1 MADNFWPIAINP
13 MALGADESTLP
24 GGAGW
29 ENANLLPI
37 QKNRKTGQWAWGMPN
52 SLAAALSGIMAPGKA
67 ANGLYERMIDP
78 TTGVNYYDGMLGDV
92 SNLAGML
99 TLGGGAIPKPK
110 GSLGIFGGEMA
121 LTADKTA
128 LETAKKMAADGAN
141 RDEIWNA
148 TGWFK
153 GKDDKWRFEIP
164 DNASAFNPKAI
175 PDAKSRMDIAD
186 EYLRAKGYTDHMFPS
201 GDPRVPR
208 EQRNAAFAYAD
219 ENMFSEKYAPETNVG
234 AALSHDPLFQAYP
247 DAAKISLAKNN
258 MGGGWLGSYD
268 GEGRIT
274 IGGEGVIGRTA
285 SSPHS
290 TLLHE
295 LQHVVQTQEGFG
307 RGGNTLSL
315 APGTPAWDVYRE
327 ISKKVNT
334 PLTREEF
341 RAQVGEHPDYPY
353 ETYLKQ
359 HKENLKV
366 KGFELD
372 RMAQETAVQEA
383 YKRMAGEVEARN
395 VQARMGLTPE
405 QRRAKAPW
413 KTQDVPDE
421 LQIVRMRGN

>member
-1 MADNFWPIAINP
+1 MADNFWPIPINP

-164 DNASAFNPKAI
+164 DDAATFTPPANSASMPGRLDVAEKRFTELTGKPGMQMWNKESPERTA
-175 PDAKSRMDIAD
+175 ALQWAD
-186 EYLRAKGYTDHMFPS
+186 DQLLALREQAS
-201 GDPRVPR
+201 GDPLSSV
-208 EQRNAAFAYAD
+208 
-219 ENMFSEKYAPETNVG
+219 
-234 AALSHDPLFQAYP
+234 LSHSELYKNYPELKDILTAKETINGYAGAY
-247 DAAKISLAKNN
+247 NN
-258 MGGGWLGSYD
+258 GRLTYGGHGIIADSKVPSP
-268 GEGRIT
+268 RS
-274 IGGEGVIGRTA
+274 VI
-285 SSPHS
+285 
-290 TLLHE
+290 LHE
-295 LQHVVQTQEGFG
+295 LQHGVQQKEGFG
-307 RGGNTLSL
+307 QGGNLGTGKYYKTLEIANLEDARDSL
-315 APGTPAWDVYRE
+315 LATANAQPTDEARQFFA
-327 ISKKVNT
+327 SKAAAVDQKI
-334 PLTREEF
+334 E
-341 RAQVGEHPDYPY
+341 
-353 ETYLKQ
+353 
-359 HKENLKV
+359 
-366 KGFELD
+366 
-372 RMAQETAVQEA
+372 RMAAKA
-383 YKRMAGEVEARN
+383 YYERLSGEVEARN
-395 VQARMGLTPE
+395 VQARMDLTPE

-413 KTQDVPDE
+413 KTQDVPDD

>member
-1 MADNFWPIAINP
+1 MADNFWPIPINP

-52 SLAAALSGIMAPGKA
+52 SLAAALSGVMAPGKA

-141 RDEIWNA
+141 RDAIWNA

-164 DNASAFNPKAI
+164 DNAS
-175 PDAKSRMDIAD
+175 
-186 EYLRAKGYTDHMFPS
+186 
-201 GDPRVPR
+201 
-208 EQRNAAFAYAD
+208 
-219 ENMFSEKYAPETNVG
+219 
-234 AALSHDPLFQAYP
+234 
-247 DAAKISLAKNN
+247 
-258 MGGGWLGSYD
+258 
-268 GEGRIT
+268 
-274 IGGEGVIGRTA
+274 
-285 SSPHS
+285 
-290 TLLHE
+290 
-295 LQHVVQTQEGFG
+295 
-307 RGGNTLSL
+307 
-315 APGTPAWDVYRE
+315 
-327 ISKKVNT
+327 KVNT
-334 PLTREEF
+334 NAASFSDESNNVPMSLAMKHDILFDAYPEMAELPASMRLRAGELEGSYMPPRTVGSRLIEGISVEAPTGRDLQSGMLHEGQHAVQTRENFAE
-341 RAQVGEHPDYPY
+341 GGTPDAMNIPRDDLFDAARQAY
-353 ETYLKQ
+353 E
-359 HKENLKV
+359 ENMKIDDDVLLA
-366 KGFELD
+366 ELLGTPVPKAKAPAKPWD
-372 RMAQETAVQEA
+372 SLSEREKLGWLQAGRERI
-383 YKRMAGEVEARN
+383 YRLLAGEVESRN
-395 VQARMGLTPE
+395 VQYRSGLTPE

-413 KTQDVPDE
+413 YTQDVPDE

>member
-1 MADNFWPIAINP
+1 MADNFWPIPINP

-99 TLGGGAIPKPK
+99 TLGGSAIPKPK

-153 GKDDKWRFEIP
+153 GKDDKWRFEI
-164 DNASAFNPKAI
+164 DDSASQIGKKALDELAGETGASGATQRSVAGAI
-175 PDAKSRMDIAD
+175 WHKDLYDAYPTLRSIDVDARYNTELKSN
-186 EYLRAKGYTDHMFPS
+186 KGSYSYP
-201 GDPRVPR
+201 
-208 EQRNAAFAYAD
+208 
-219 ENMFSEKYAPETNVG
+219 ENNGGRPEIKTETNSIYG
-234 AALSHDPLFQAYP
+234 PQGTH
-247 DAAKISLAKNN
+247 
-258 MGGGWLGSYD
+258 
-268 GEGRIT
+268 
-274 IGGEGVIGRTA
+274 GV
-285 SSPHS
+285 
-290 TLLHE
+290 LLHE
-295 LQHVVQTQEGFG
+295 LEHAVQDIEGFA
-307 RGGNTLSL
+307 RGASATEYARGPMFSKQANALKDDLTKSVYGGKLIPTQPSEL
-315 APGTPAWDVYRE
+315 INLLKYADPKEVAEIAKKYGFSGVEDAVAFLRQQDELRTPYSQYHR
-327 ISKKVNT
+327 T
-334 PLTREEF
+334 
-341 RAQVGEHPDYPY
+341 
-353 ETYLKQ
+353 
-359 HKENLKV
+359 
-366 KGFELD
+366 
-372 RMAQETAVQEA
+372 
-383 YKRMAGEVEARN
+383 AGEVAARN
-395 VQARMGLTPE
+395 AQTRMNMTAAE
-405 QRRAKAPW
+405 RRAKAPW
-413 KTQDVPDE
+413 YTQDVPDE